1 MNSQDKVM
9 KLRLG
14 LLEVAKQL
22 GNFSLPAR
30 SWATAGTPSTGSMS
44 CTRRRRRGLGLGQAC
59 RDSELGALNMAG
71 KASSEGT
78 CLPICCDGF
87 LLLL

>member
-44 CTRRRRRGLGLGQAC
+44 CTRRRRRGQALG
-59 RDSELGALNMAG
+59 RHAG
-71 KASSEGT
+71 IPSWGH
-78 CLPICCDGF
+78 
-87 LLLL
+87 

>member
-30 SWATAGTPSTGSMS
+30 SMGYSRDTFYRFNELYETA
-44 CTRRRRRGLGLGQAC
+44 A
-59 RDSELGALNMAG
+59 AG
-71 KASSEGT
+71 PRPWVGMQ
-78 CLPICCDGF
+78 GF
-87 LLLL
+87 RVGGMKYGRQVPH

>member
-1 MNSQDKVM
+1 MNSQDEVM
-9 KLRLG
+9 KPRLG

-44 CTRRRRRGLGLGQAC
+44 CTRRRRRGLGLG
-59 RDSELGALNMAG
+59 
-71 KASSEGT
+71 
-78 CLPICCDGF
+78 
-87 LLLL
+87 